1 MKERRM
7 PMSATQSAFLAA
19 VDEINGEK
27 PSYRLGGKATDGTC
41 DCIGLIIGA
50 LLRCGVKWPGI
61 HGSNWAARNAMDTL
75 HAVTNQGD
83 LHVGQAVY
91 KAAEPG
97 QSGYNLPDRYKGDAD
112 TRDYYHVGVVRSVSP
127 LEIVHCTGPG
137 IVRDR
142 KLGKWNYAGWLRI
155 VSLGNDEGEA
165 TGMQTAVV
173 IAESGSTVNLR
184 KTPHGALEDRVPVGS
199 TVQVLDTMD
208 GWARITVNGKTGWM
222 DLKYLRM
229 KDSGE
234 PDETGS
240 AEGANADDTITITL
254 PRSAAEALLSAL
266 GGVLG
271 WG

>member
-1 MKERRM
+1 MVHMEAWLNK
-7 PMSATQSAFLAA
+7 
-19 VDEINGEK
+19 VDEIAAEG
-27 PSYRLGGKATDGTC
+27 PSYKLGHDGSDGTC

-50 LLRCGVKWPGI
+50 IRRAGGEWNGT
-61 HGSNWAARNAMDTL
+61 HGSNWAARNAMGTL
-75 HAVTNQGD
+75 LPVTDAGD
-83 LHVGQAVY
+83 LQVGQVVY
-91 KAAEPG
+91 KAAMPG

-137 IVRDR
+137 IVRDN
-142 KLGKWNYAGWLRI
+142 KLGKWNYAGWLRM
-155 VSLGNDEGEA
+155 VSRGNDEGEA

-173 IAESGSTVNLR
+173 TAESGSTVNLR

-199 TVQVLDTMD
+199 VAQVLDTMD

-229 KDSGE
+229 QDIGE
-234 PDETGS
+234 PDTSGGADGTGE
-240 AEGANADDTITITL
+240 ADTITITL

>member
-1 MKERRM
+1 MVTME
-7 PMSATQSAFLAA
+7 SFLRG
-19 VDEINGEK
+19 VDAIAEEK
-27 PSYRLGGKATDGTC
+27 PTYRLGHDGSDGTC

-50 LLRCGVKWPGI
+50 IRRAGGEWNGT
-61 HGSNWAARNAMDTL
+61 HGSNWTARNAMDTL
-75 HAVTNQGD
+75 HAVSDPGYLQ
-83 LHVGQAVY
+83 VGQAVF

-97 QSGYNLPDRYKGDAD
+97 QSGYNLPDRYKDGAD

-137 IVRDR
+137 IVHDS
-142 KLGKWNYAGWLRI
+142 KLGKWNYAGWLRM
-155 VSLGNDEGEA
+155 VSRGNDEGEA

-199 TVQVLDTMD
+199 TAQVLDTMD
-208 GWARITVNGKTGWM
+208 GWARITVSGKTGWM

-229 KDSGE
+229 QDSGE
-234 PDETGS
+234 PDTSGG
-240 AEGANADDTITITL
+240 AEGTSEDGDMITITL

>member
-1 MKERRM
+1 MVTME
-7 PMSATQSAFLAA
+7 SFLRG
-19 VDEINGEK
+19 VDAIAEEK
-27 PSYRLGGKATDGTC
+27 PIYRLGHDGSDGAC

-50 LLRCGVKWPGI
+50 IRRAGGKWTDT

-75 HAVTNQGD
+75 HAVTDPVD
-83 LHVGQAVY
+83 LHVGQAVF
-91 KAAEPG
+91 KAAEQG

-137 IVRDR
+137 IVRDN
-142 KLGKWNYAGWLRI
+142 KLGKWNYAGWLRM
-155 VSLGNDEGEA
+155 VSRGNDEGEA
-165 TGMQTAVV
+165 EKMQTAVV
-173 IAESGSTVNLR
+173 TAESGSTVNLR

-199 TVQVLDTMD
+199 TAQVLDTMD
-208 GWARITVNGKTGWM
+208 GWARITANGKTGWM

-229 KDSGE
+229 QESGE
-234 PDETGS
+234 PDTTG
-240 AEGANADDTITITL
+240 GADGSSADDTITVTL

>member
-1 MKERRM
+1 MVTME
-7 PMSATQSAFLAA
+7 SFLRG
-19 VDEINGEK
+19 VDAIAEEK
-27 PSYRLGGKATDGTC
+27 PTYRLGHDGSDGSC

-50 LLRCGVKWPGI
+50 IRRAGGEWTGT

-75 HAVTNQGD
+75 HAVAEPGD
-83 LHVGQAVY
+83 LHVGQAVF

-142 KLGKWNYAGWLRI
+142 KMGKWSYAGWLRM
-155 VSLGNDEGEA
+155 VSRGNDEGEA

-199 TVQVLDTMD
+199 VAHVLDTMD
-208 GWARITVNGKTGWM
+208 GWARITVSGKTGWM
-222 DLKYLRM
+222 DLKFLRM
-229 KDSGE
+229 QDSGE
-234 PDETGS
+234 PDTSGS
-240 AEGANADDTITITL
+240 ADGTSADDTITITL

>member
-1 MKERRM
+1 MVTMK
-7 PMSATQSAFLAA
+7 SFLRG
-19 VDEINGEK
+19 VDAIAEEK
-27 PSYRLGGKATDGTC
+27 PTYRLGHDGSDGTC

-50 LLRCGVKWPGI
+50 IRRAGGEWNGT

-75 HAVTNQGD
+75 HAVTDPGD
-83 LHVGQAVY
+83 LQVGQAVF
-91 KAAEPG
+91 KASEPG

-112 TRDYYHVGVVRSVSP
+112 KRDYYHVGVVRSVSP

-137 IVRDR
+137 IVRD
-142 KLGKWNYAGWLRI
+142 KKMGKWSYAGWLRM
-155 VSLGNDEGEA
+155 VSRGNDEGEA

-184 KTPHGALEDRVPVGS
+184 KTPEGALLERVPVGS
-199 TVQVLDTMD
+199 AAQVLDTLY
-208 GWARITVNGKTGWM
+208 GWARITVSGKTGWM
-222 DLKYLRM
+222 DMKYLRM
-229 KDSGE
+229 QDSGE
-234 PDETGS
+234 PDATG
-240 AEGANADDTITITL
+240 GADGTGADDTITVTL

>member
-1 MKERRM
+1 MVTMK
-7 PMSATQSAFLAA
+7 SFLRW
-19 VDEINGEK
+19 VDAIAEEK
-27 PSYRLGGKATDGTC
+27 PTYRLGHDGSDGTC

-50 LLRCGVKWPGI
+50 IRRAGGTWNGT

-75 HAVTNQGD
+75 HAVSDPGD
-83 LHVGQAVY
+83 LQVGQAVY

-112 TRDYYHVGVVRSVSP
+112 KHDYYHVGVVRSVSP

-137 IVRDR
+137 IVRD
-142 KLGKWNYAGWLRI
+142 KKIGKWNYAGWLRM
-155 VSLGNDEGEA
+155 VSRGNDEGEE

-173 IAESGSTVNLR
+173 TAESGSTVNLR

-199 TVQVLDTMD
+199 TAQVLDTMD
-208 GWARITVNGKTGWM
+208 GWAKITVSGKTGWM

-229 KDSGE
+229 QDSGE
-234 PDETGS
+234 HDASG
-240 AEGANADDTITITL
+240 GADGTNADGDTITVTL

>member
-1 MKERRM
+1 MVHMEAWLNK
-7 PMSATQSAFLAA
+7 
-19 VDEINGEK
+19 VDEIAAEG
-27 PSYRLGGKATDGTC
+27 PSYKLGHDGSDGTC

-50 LLRCGVKWPGI
+50 IRRAGGKWTGT

-75 HAVTNQGD
+75 HAVGTPGD
-83 LHVGQAVY
+83 LQVGQAVF

-97 QSGYNLPDRYKGDAD
+97 KSGYNLPDRYKGDAD

-137 IVRDR
+137 IVRD
-142 KLGKWNYAGWLRI
+142 KKMGKWSHAGWLRM
-155 VSLGNDEGEA
+155 VSRGNDEGEA
-165 TGMQTAVV
+165 EKMQTAVV

-199 TVQVLDTMD
+199 TAQVLDTMD
-208 GWARITVNGKTGWM
+208 GWARITVNGKPGWM

-229 KDSGE
+229 QDSNE
-234 PDETGS
+234 PDTSG
-240 AEGANADDTITITL
+240 GVDGTDADGDMITVTL

>member
-1 MKERRM
+1 MVTME
-7 PMSATQSAFLAA
+7 SFLRG
-19 VDEINGEK
+19 VDAIAEEK
-27 PSYRLGGKATDGTC
+27 PTYRLGHDGSDGAC

-50 LLRCGVKWPGI
+50 IRRAGGKWAGT

-75 HAVTNQGD
+75 HAVADPGD
-83 LHVGQAVY
+83 LHVGQAVF

-137 IVRDR
+137 IVHDN
-142 KLGKWNYAGWLRI
+142 KLGKWNYAGWLRM
-155 VSLGNDEGEA
+155 VSRVNDEGEA

-173 IAESGSTVNLR
+173 TAESGSTVNLR

-208 GWARITVNGKTGWM
+208 GWARVTVDGKTGWM

-229 KDSGE
+229 QDIGE
-234 PDETGS
+234 PDTSGGADGTGE
-240 AEGANADDTITITL
+240 ADTITVTL

>member
-1 MKERRM
+1 ME
-7 PMSATQSAFLAA
+7 SFLRG
-19 VDEINGEK
+19 VDAIAEEK
-27 PSYRLGGKATDGTC
+27 PTSRLGHDGSDGTC

-50 LLRCGVKWPGI
+50 IRRAGGEWTGT

-75 HAVTNQGD
+75 QAVGAPGD
-83 LHVGQAVY
+83 LQVGQAVF

-137 IVRDR
+137 IVHDN
-142 KLGKWNYAGWLRI
+142 KLGKWHYAGWLRM
-155 VSLGNDEGEA
+155 VSRGNDEGEA

-199 TVQVLDTMD
+199 TAQVIDTMD
-208 GWARITVNGKTGWM
+208 GWARITVSGKTGWM

-229 KDSGE
+229 QDSGE
-234 PDETGS
+234 PDTSGS
-240 AEGANADDTITITL
+240 ADGTGAGDTITITL

>member
-1 MKERRM
+1 ME
-7 PMSATQSAFLAA
+7 SFLRG
-19 VDEINGEK
+19 VDAIAEEK
-27 PSYRLGGKATDGTC
+27 PTYRLGHDGSDGTC

-50 LLRCGVKWPGI
+50 IRRAGGEWTGT

-75 HAVTNQGD
+75 HAVKDPGD
-83 LHVGQAVY
+83 LQVGQVVF
-91 KAAEPG
+91 KAAMPG

-137 IVRDR
+137 IVHDS
-142 KLGKWNYAGWLRI
+142 KLGKWNYAGWLRM
-155 VSLGNDEGEA
+155 VSRGNDEGEA

-199 TVQVLDTMD
+199 TAHVLDTMD

-229 KDSGE
+229 QDSGE
-234 PDETGS
+234 PDTSGG
-240 AEGANADDTITITL
+240 AEGTSEGDMITVTL
-254 PRSAAEALLSAL
+254 PRSAASP
-266 GGVLG
+266 
-271 WG
+271 

>member
-1 MKERRM
+1 MVTMK
-7 PMSATQSAFLAA
+7 SFLRG
-19 VDEINGEK
+19 VDAIAEEK
-27 PSYRLGGKATDGTC
+27 PTYRLGHDGSDGTC

-50 LLRCGVKWPGI
+50 IRRAGGEWNGT
-61 HGSNWAARNAMDTL
+61 HGSNWAARNAMGTL
-75 HAVTNQGD
+75 LPVTDAGD
-83 LHVGQAVY
+83 LQVGQVVY
-91 KAAEPG
+91 KAAMPG

-137 IVRDR
+137 IVRDN
-142 KLGKWNYAGWLRI
+142 KLGKWNYAGWLRM
-155 VSLGNDEGEA
+155 VSRGNDEGEA

-173 IAESGSTVNLR
+173 TAESGSTVNLR

-199 TVQVLDTMD
+199 VAQVLDTMD

-229 KDSGE
+229 QDIGE
-234 PDETGS
+234 PDTSGGADGTGE
-240 AEGANADDTITITL
+240 ADTITITL

>member
-1 MKERRM
+1 MVHMEAWLNK
-7 PMSATQSAFLAA
+7 
-19 VDEINGEK
+19 VDEIAAEG
-27 PSYRLGGKATDGTC
+27 PSYKLGHDGSDGTC

-50 LLRCGVKWPGI
+50 IRRAGGEWNGT

-75 HAVTNQGD
+75 HAVTDAGD
-83 LHVGQAVY
+83 LHVGQAVF

-97 QSGYNLPDRYKGDAD
+97 QSGYNLPDRYKGDTDA
-112 TRDYYHVGVVRSVSP
+112 RDYFHVGVVRSVSP

-137 IVRDR
+137 IVRD
-142 KLGKWNYAGWLRI
+142 KKMGKWNYAGWLRM
-155 VSLGNDEGEA
+155 VSRGNNEGEA

-199 TVQVLDTMD
+199 TAQVLDTMD
-208 GWARITVNGKTGWM
+208 GWARITVIGKTGWM
-222 DLKYLRM
+222 DMKYLRM
-229 KDSGE
+229 QDSGE
-234 PDETGS
+234 QDASG
-240 AEGANADDTITITL
+240 GADGTSADDTITITL
-254 PRSAAEALLSAL
+254 PRSAAEALLSTL

>member
-1 MKERRM
+1 MVTME
-7 PMSATQSAFLAA
+7 SFLRG
-19 VDEINGEK
+19 VDAIAEEK
-27 PSYRLGGKATDGTC
+27 PTYRLGHDGSDGAC

-50 LLRCGVKWPGI
+50 IRRAGGKWAGT

-75 HAVTNQGD
+75 HAVSDQGD
-83 LHVGQAVY
+83 LQVGQAVF
-91 KAAEPG
+91 KAAEPW

-137 IVRDR
+137 IVHDS
-142 KLGKWNYAGWLRI
+142 KMGKWNFAGWLRM
-155 VSLGNDEGEA
+155 VSRGNDEGEA
-165 TGMQTAVV
+165 EKMQTAVV

-199 TVQVLDTMD
+199 TAQVLDTMD
-208 GWARITVNGKTGWM
+208 GWARVTVDGKTGWM
-222 DLKYLRM
+222 DKRYLQM
-229 KDSGE
+229 QDG
-234 PDETGS
+234 
-240 AEGANADDTITITL
+240 ADDASGDAEDSSEVDTVTIVL
-254 PRSAAEALLSAL
+254 PRSAAEKLLAAL

>member
-1 MKERRM
+1 MVHMEAWLNK
-7 PMSATQSAFLAA
+7 
-19 VDEINGEK
+19 VDEIAAEG
-27 PSYRLGGKATDGTC
+27 PSYKLGHDGSDGTC

-50 LLRCGVKWPGI
+50 IRRAGGEWNGTQ
-61 HGSNWAARNAMDTL
+61 GSNWAARNAMETL
-75 HAVTNQGD
+75 QAVADAGD
-83 LHVGQAVY
+83 LHVGQAVF

-97 QSGYNLPDRYKGDAD
+97 QSGYNLPDRYKDGAD

-137 IVRDR
+137 IVHDN
-142 KLGKWNYAGWLRI
+142 KLGKWNYAGWLRM
-155 VSLGNDEGEA
+155 VSRGNDEGEA

-199 TVQVLDTMD
+199 TAQVLDTMD
-208 GWARITVNGKTGWM
+208 GWARITANGKTGWM

-229 KDSGE
+229 QDSGE
-234 PDETGS
+234 PDTSG
-240 AEGANADDTITITL
+240 GADGTSSDGDMITVTL

>member
-1 MKERRM
+1 MVTMK
-7 PMSATQSAFLAA
+7 SFLRG
-19 VDEINGEK
+19 VDAIAEEK
-27 PSYRLGGKATDGTC
+27 PTYRLGHDGSDGTC

-50 LLRCGVKWPGI
+50 IRRAGGEWNGT

-75 HAVTNQGD
+75 HAVADARD
-83 LHVGQAVY
+83 LQVGQAVF

-97 QSGYNLPDRYKGDAD
+97 QSGYNLPDRYKVDAD
-112 TRDYYHVGVVRSVSP
+112 TRDYYHVGVVRSVFP

-137 IVRDR
+137 IVRDK
-142 KLGKWNYAGWLRI
+142 KLGKWNYAGWLRM

-165 TGMQTAVV
+165 NGMQTAVV

-184 KTPHGALEDRVPVGS
+184 KTPHGALEERVPVG
-199 TVQVLDTMD
+199 TTAQVLDTMD
-208 GWARITVNGKTGWM
+208 GWARITVSGKTGWM

-229 KDSGE
+229 QDSGE
-234 PDETGS
+234 PDTSGS
-240 AEGANADDTITITL
+240 ADGTSADDTITVTL

-266 GGVLG
+266 GCVLG

>member
-1 MKERRM
+1 MVTMK
-7 PMSATQSAFLAA
+7 SFLRG
-19 VDEINGEK
+19 VDAIAEGK
-27 PSYRLGGKATDGTC
+27 PTYRLGHDGSDGTC

-50 LLRCGVKWPGI
+50 IRRAGGKWTGT

-75 HAVTNQGD
+75 HAVTDPGD
-83 LHVGQAVY
+83 LQVGQAVF

-97 QSGYNLPDRYKGDAD
+97 QSGYNLPDRYKDGED

-137 IVRDR
+137 IVHDR
-142 KLGKWNYAGWLRI
+142 KMGKWSYAGWLRM
-155 VSLGNDEGEA
+155 VSRVNDEGEA

-199 TVQVLDTMD
+199 TAQVIDTMD
-208 GWARITVNGKTGWM
+208 GWARITVSGKTGWM
-222 DLKYLRM
+222 DMKYLRM
-229 KDSGE
+229 QDSSE
-234 PDETGS
+234 PYTSG
-240 AEGANADDTITITL
+240 GADGTNAYGDTITITL

>member
-1 MKERRM
+1 MVHMEAWLSK
-7 PMSATQSAFLAA
+7 
-19 VDEINGEK
+19 VDEIAAEG
-27 PSYRLGGKATDGTC
+27 PSYRLGHDGSDGAC

-50 LLRCGVKWPGI
+50 IRRAGGKWTGT

-75 HAVTNQGD
+75 HAVADPGD
-83 LHVGQAVY
+83 LHVGQAVF

-137 IVRDR
+137 IVHDS
-142 KLGKWNYAGWLRI
+142 KLGKWNYAGWLRMVI
-155 VSLGNDEGEA
+155 RGNDEGEA

-173 IAESGSTVNLR
+173 TAESGSTVNLR

-208 GWARITVNGKTGWM
+208 GWARVTVDGKTGWM
-222 DLKYLRM
+222 DKRYLQM
-229 KDSGE
+229 QDG
-234 PDETGS
+234 
-240 AEGANADDTITITL
+240 ADDASGDAEDSSEVDTVTIVL
-254 PRSAAEALLSAL
+254 PRSAAEKLLAAL

>member
-1 MKERRM
+1 MVTMK
-7 PMSATQSAFLAA
+7 SFLRG
-19 VDEINGEK
+19 VDAIAEEK
-27 PSYRLGGKATDGTC
+27 PTYRLGHDGSDGTC

-50 LLRCGVKWPGI
+50 IRRAGGEWNGT

-75 HAVTNQGD
+75 HAVTDPGD
-83 LHVGQAVY
+83 LQVGQAVF
-91 KAAEPG
+91 KASEPG

-112 TRDYYHVGVVRSVSP
+112 KRDYYHVGVVRSVSP

-137 IVRDR
+137 IVRD
-142 KLGKWNYAGWLRI
+142 KKMGKWSYAGWLRM
-155 VSLGNDEGEA
+155 VSRGNDEGEA

-184 KTPHGALEDRVPVGS
+184 KTPEGALLERVPVGS
-199 TVQVLDTMD
+199 AAQVLDTLY

-229 KDSGE
+229 QDSGD
-234 PDETGS
+234 PDTSGS
-240 AEGANADDTITITL
+240 ADGTSTDDTITVTL

>member
-1 MKERRM
+1 MVTME
-7 PMSATQSAFLAA
+7 SFLRG
-19 VDEINGEK
+19 VDAIAEEK
-27 PSYRLGGKATDGTC
+27 PTYRLGHDGSDGTC

-50 LLRCGVKWPGI
+50 IRRAGGEWKGT

-75 HAVTNQGD
+75 HAVTDPGD
-83 LHVGQAVY
+83 LQVGQAVF

-112 TRDYYHVGVVRSVSP
+112 KHDYYHVGVVRSVSP

-142 KLGKWNYAGWLRI
+142 KMGKWNYAGWLRM
-155 VSLGNDEGEA
+155 VSHGTDEGEA

-184 KTPHGALEDRVPVGS
+184 KTPHGALEDRVSVGS
-199 TVQVLDTMD
+199 TAQVLDTMD

-222 DLKYLRM
+222 DLKFLRM
-229 KDSGE
+229 QDSGE
-234 PDETGS
+234 HDASGGADGTG
-240 AEGANADDTITITL
+240 ADDTITVTL

>member
-1 MKERRM
+1 MK
-7 PMSATQSAFLAA
+7 SFLRG
-19 VDEINGEK
+19 VDAIAEEK
-27 PSYRLGGKATDGTC
+27 PTYRLGHDGSDGTC

-50 LLRCGVKWPGI
+50 IRRAGGEWNGT

-75 HAVTNQGD
+75 HAVTDPGD
-83 LHVGQAVY
+83 LQVGQAVF
-91 KAAEPG
+91 KASEPG

-112 TRDYYHVGVVRSVSP
+112 KRDYYHVGVVRSVSP

-137 IVRDR
+137 IVRD
-142 KLGKWNYAGWLRI
+142 KKMGKWSYAGWLRM
-155 VSLGNDEGEA
+155 VSRGNDEGEA

-184 KTPHGALEDRVPVGS
+184 KTPEGALLERVPVGS
-199 TVQVLDTMD
+199 AAQVLDTLY
-208 GWARITVNGKTGWM
+208 GWARITVSGKTGWM
-222 DLKYLRM
+222 DMKYLRM
-229 KDSGE
+229 QDSGE
-234 PDETGS
+234 PDATG
-240 AEGANADDTITITL
+240 GADGTGADDTITVTL